1 MEQQRELN
9 FFELCVA
16 CAKAIGRGCKA
27 LWRIFCQMLRHT
39 FQYWW
44 IVFPCLVLAI
54 GAGYYYSR
62 YDNLNYRVNAVAM
75 LNGPT
80 IAQFQQAFSP
90 LASGQNILAGENIGE
105 YIYTGK
111 ATGFATYRVIDCLN
125 DGVADYIDFDDKS
138 SPTDTTRVQMQ
149 DRICLQFNIKSI
161 HMGMLPEIEKAVLNF
176 LNTNP
181 ALQKSYEAYLPN
193 LRNEVTFNH
202 TQALK
207 LDSLTSQYYFHNNFE
222 GKKMSNVGEGV
233 AFVGDWKVRLFLDD
247 IYEQQAHLQ
256 RGDYRMQLATAPV
269 VLEMPFTAAS
279 APTNARPKCLVLC
292 FLVGWIMGCLL
303 AEIIKKRKSILA
315 WLKQ

>member
-27 LWRIFCQMLRHT
+27 LWQIFCQMLRHT

-62 YDNLNYRVNAVAM
+62 YENLNYQVNAVAM

-80 IAQFQQAFSP
+80 ITQFQQAFSP
-90 LASGQNILAGENIGE
+90 LCSGQNIPAGEKIGE

-111 ATGFATYRVIDCLN
+111 VTSFGTYRVIDCLN
-125 DGVADYIDFDDKS
+125 DGVADYIDFDEKS
-138 SPTDTTRVQMQ
+138 SPTDTIRVQMH
-149 DRICLQFNIKSI
+149 DRICLQFTIKSAN
-161 HMGMLPEIEKAVLNF
+161 MALLPEIEAAVLEF

-181 ALQKSYEAYLPN
+181 SLQKSYETYMPN
-193 LRNEVTFNH
+193 LRNEVVFNH
-202 TQALK
+202 TQATK

-222 GKKMSNVGEGV
+222 SKKMTGVSEGV
-233 AFVGDWKVRLFLDD
+233 TFVGDWKVRLFLDD

-256 RGDYRMQLATAPV
+256 RGDYRMQLATAPIS
-269 VLEMPFTAAS
+269 LETAFTANS
-279 APTNARPKCLVLC
+279 TPTNARPKCLVLC
-292 FLVGWIMGCLL
+292 CVLGWLLGCLL